1 MNSGPH
7 SILTVVVVVC
17 FVYSYTFLT
26 LARSITHFTH
36 SLSITQ
42 SLKPTQ
48 FNTHTGK
55 TTLLNNIANWEEL
68 EGFPK
73 HLRVLHVKQE
83 LNTENEETTVI
94 NAVLDADIERTQ
106 LIQREKQ
113 LTLKLEQ
120 NNDNGESGE
129 TKETE
134 TTDATTA
141 EEFTKDMKELKDV
154 YDRLQ
159 LLGADTGTFTF
170 CCHVWS

>member
-1 MNSGPH
+1 M
-7 SILTVVVVVC
+7 
-17 FVYSYTFLT
+17 FASYTHIPSSLSHSRT
-26 LARSITHFTH
+26 LTHFTH

-48 FNTHTGK
+48 FNTKGK

-120 NNDNGESGE
+120 NDGESGE

>member
-1 MNSGPH
+1 M
-7 SILTVVVVVC
+7 LWL
-17 FVYSYTFLT
+17 FASYTHIPSSLSHSRTLT
-26 LARSITHFTH
+26 LPI
-36 SLSITQ
+36 LSQ
-42 SLKPTQ
+42 SL
-48 FNTHTGK
+48 NHSNLLNSTHTGK

-120 NNDNGESGE
+120 SDNGESGE
-129 TKETE
+129 TKEETE

>member
-26 LARSITHFTH
+26 LALSHTHFTH

-48 FNTHTGK
+48 FNTQGK

-113 LTLKLEQ
+113 LTLKLEEQ
-120 NNDNGESGE
+120 NNGESGE
-129 TKETE
+129 TKEETE

-170 CCHVWS
+170 CGHVWS